1 MIHGADKQ
9 RSKLRSGATLKKL
22 LAQRDGRNRVDL
34 EPGCAYGVVT
44 RQMVDDLTH
53 ELREIR
59 GRINQLFSLTA
70 GAIIL
75 DVLFRVTGLG

>member
-1 MIHGADKQ
+1 
-9 RSKLRSGATLKKL
+9 LKKL
-22 LAQRDGRNRVDL
+22 LAQRDGRSRVDL

-44 RQMVDDLTH
+44 RQMVEDLMH

-59 GRINQLFSLTA
+59 GRINQLFSLTV

-75 DVLFRVTGLG
+75 DVLFRISGLG